1 MTAQTAFFDMTK
13 PTSGTAYKEK
23 RLDQKLRQVRELHE
37 QINAILEQPQE
48 RPTIHSPRD
57 AYDYL
62 LPFLAN
68 LPREEFWVVV
78 LDTRNR
84 IRQLVKLYSGTVN
97 QSNVRVAEVFRQAII
112 ENAPAIII
120 AHNHPSG
127 DPTPSPED
135 VALTRAVVEAGRLLD
150 VEVLDHLVIGCGRFV
165 SLKERSLGFS

>member
-1 MTAQTAFFDMTK
+1 MTAQTTFFDMTK
-13 PTSGTAYKEK
+13 PSTGTAYKGK
-23 RLDQKLRQVRELHE
+23 RLEKKLRQVRELHE
-37 QINAILEQPQE
+37 QINTILEQPQE

-62 LPFLAN
+62 LPFLSN

-135 VALTRAVVEAGRLLD
+135 VALTRAVAEAGRLLD
-150 VEVLDHLVIGCGRFV
+150 VEVLDRAP
-165 SLKERSLGFS
+165 